1 MKANLIVPICNFS
14 ESGCGQSISPNEPM
28 METRGSSNSK
38 SVIQYRLVTVKSSTL
53 KCDMAQIRVVTLLES
68 ASLKSE
74 TELVHLRLLSVPEI
88 YDS

>member
-1 MKANLIVPICNFS
+1 MLDLDV
-14 ESGCGQSISPNEPM
+14 
-28 METRGSSNSK
+28 
-38 SVIQYRLVTVKSSTL
+38 YRLVTFKSSTL

>member
-1 MKANLIVPICNFS
+1 MLSFLVCYFAENVCALFDHYGND
-14 ESGCGQSISPNEPM
+14 
-28 METRGSSNSK
+28 K
-38 SVIQYRLVTVKSSTL
+38 SYRLVTVKSSTL